1 VFVVMERR
9 DSAFRFPVECVP
21 TRRIKQETLILS
33 LCLFCLLIT
42 SDGSG
47 ALRGHGCGST
57 TVSPC

>member
-33 LCLFCLLIT
+33 LSFLFV
-42 SDGSG
+42 DN
-47 ALRGHGCGST
+47 
-57 TVSPC
+57 